1 MENTRGEAAVG
12 LDRVACWQAV
22 VERDASADGR
32 FVYAVR
38 TTGVFCRP
46 SCGARRPREQ
56 NVAFY
61 ATAMAARSAGF
72 RACKRCCPESSP
84 ASRHVDSI
92 ALACRLIES
101 SEQAPSLRDL
111 AQHAGLAPHYFQR
124 TFKAITGVSPKAYA
138 QRVRTTR
145 LEGALVRAARITDAC
160 YDAGYGSSGR
170 FYESATGILGMTPRQ
185 YRDGANGLALHFA
198 LARCSLGAILVAATD
213 RGVCAILL
221 GDEPEA
227 LLRELHERFPRA
239 ELRGGEAGFERL
251 VARVIALV
259 EQPGAGH
266 DLPLDIRGTAFQ
278 QKVWAALRGVPAG
291 RTATYT
297 EIARRVGSP
306 NAIRAV
312 AAACAANPLAVAVPC
327 HRVVR
332 LDGNLAG
339 YRWGLARKQ
348 ELLERER
355 KDAGTVGKS
364 GLGPSR
370 DGAVPETASRR
381 RSRGTTGQA

>member
-1 MENTRGEAAVG
+1 MKSTRGEAAVG

-22 VERDASADGR
+22 VERDADADGR

-46 SCGARRPREQ
+46 SCGARRPRED

-61 ATAMAARSAGF
+61 ATAMAARRAGF
-72 RACKRCCPESSP
+72 RACKRCRPESPP
-84 ASRHVDSI
+84 ASRHVEAI

-101 SEQAPSLRDL
+101 SEQAPSLREL
-111 AQHAGLAPHYFQR
+111 AQQAGLGPHYFQR
-124 TFKAITGVSPKAYA
+124 TFKAIIGVSPKAYA

-145 LEGALVRAARITDAC
+145 LQGALTRASRITDAC

-185 YRDGANGLALHFA
+185 YRDGAHGLVLHFA
-198 LARCSLGAILVAATD
+198 LAQCSLGAILVAATD

-239 ELRGGEAGFERL
+239 ELRGGDVAFERL

-259 EQPGAGH
+259 ERPGAAH

-297 EIARRVGSP
+297 QIARQIGSP
-306 NAIRAV
+306 RAVRAV

-332 LDGNLAG
+332 LDGDLAG

-348 ELLERER
+348 ELLDRER
-355 KDAGTVGKS
+355 KDAATFSKPDPFGNG
-364 GLGPSR
+364 
-370 DGAVPETASRR
+370 E
-381 RSRGTTGQA
+381 RS